1 MKLYWQDALIRA
13 LKTFA
18 QALIA
23 VIGTDAIGI
32 TDVDWAAALGVAAL
46 AGVLSLLTSVATIP
60 LEGDKVTEKPMDDVD
75 TSEDGGDDASPPP
88 SGWTPEGEADGD
100 EFVPEPVKGDE

>member
-1 MKLYWQDALIRA
+1 VKYWQDALIRA

-60 LEGDKVTEKPMDDVD
+60 LEGDKVDEKPLDEVD
-75 TSEDGGDDASPPP
+75 TSEDGGEDATPAPH
-88 SGWTPEGEADGD
+88 GWTPEGEDPAD
-100 EFVPEPVKGDE
+100 EFTPEPVKGDE